1 MTGLVDTHCHVD
13 RYKNPLAVLKAA
25 EAAGVVT
32 IAVTELPSDY
42 QRLALRLG
50 KRKLV
55 HVALGLHPM
64 RAANASPLELSL
76 FTRLLDRTD
85 YVGEVGLDG
94 SRDGRP
100 SLRGQIKTF
109 EHLLSQPR
117 IKTKVLTVH
126 SRGAEAETIE
136 RLRDA
141 GVTAILHW
149 YTGALKHVDAAAAAG
164 LWFSVNPAMLRSQN
178 GQRIVAALPRERVV
192 TETDGPYAK
201 LGGRPCEPKDVPAV
215 VTGLARVWGEE
226 PDRARERV
234 AANLEAIVDATRPH
248 GLTPASPGQQP
259 AGINTGINL
268 SETSSTAPA
277 PKPSNHGQ

>member
-1 MTGLVDTHCHVD
+1 VSALIDTHCHLD
-13 RYKNPLAVLKAA
+13 RYKDPLAVLRVA
-25 EAAGVVT
+25 ETAGVVT
-32 IAVTELPSDY
+32 VAVTELPSDY

-50 KRKLV
+50 RRKLV
-55 HVALGLHPM
+55 RVSLGLHPM
-64 RAANASPLELSL
+64 RSATASPLELSL

-94 SRDGRP
+94 SRDGRV

-136 RLRDA
+136 RLGDA
-141 GVTAILHW
+141 GATAILHW
-149 YTGALKHVDAAAAAG
+149 YTGALKHIDAAASAG
-164 LWFSVNPAMLRSQN
+164 LWFSVNPVMLRSQS
-178 GQRIVAALPRERVV
+178 GQRIVTALPRERVV

-201 LGGRPCEPKDVPAV
+201 LGGRPCEPKDIPTV

-226 PDRARERV
+226 PDEARQRVFDNMAAVAEQARV
-234 AANLEAIVDATRPH
+234 AAV
-248 GLTPASPGQQP
+248 
-259 AGINTGINL
+259 
-268 SETSSTAPA
+268 
-277 PKPSNHGQ
+277 